1 MNLQFNYVSGIT
13 FLIINLD
20 NHLIQM
26 YLKIAH
32 KKSAQEALLVNYVGT
47 DYPKYDLRIL
57 LLEF

>member
-1 MNLQFNYVSGIT
+1 MIGFYLNAD
-13 FLIINLD
+13 IIKFPWK
-20 NHLIQM
+20 Q
-26 YLKIAH
+26 KTPH